1 MDLTSPENIEKGRKN
16 ACEIVVAFGQSYKVR
31 CDANGAIMMVYV
43 AVFTIILLLGT
54 VILPDK
60 LDLYN
65 YAFYLIFHISLV
77 LPIGIFAAILAM
89 QGDKCN
95 DVADKSKMALTSA
108 MIRLEVRAEK
118 GDLTKEQMK
127 KLVSARFATTQLH
140 ESHEFEQT
148 LSNADSGHN

>member
-1 MDLTSPENIEKGRKN
+1 
-16 ACEIVVAFGQSYKVR
+16 
-31 CDANGAIMMVYV
+31 MMVYV

-77 LPIGIFAAILAM
+77 LPMGIFAAILAM

-140 ESHEFEQT
+140 ESLTSSSRLYPTQILGIIDLDRTVVISIAFALITQVT
-148 LSNADSGHN
+148 LMIENISI